1 MFKASAMQAVT
12 ALFPEVRDKSDA
24 RREVM
29 PEESDEVEG
38 SLKSVT
44 VEVPSESAMAEV
56 GAEPSLSF
64 NHF

>member
-1 MFKASAMQAVT
+1 MQAVT
-12 ALFPEVRDKSDA
+12 ASFPVAREKADA

-29 PEESDEVEG
+29 LEESDEVEG

-44 VEVPSESAMAEV
+44 VEVLSESAMAEV

>member
-1 MFKASAMQAVT
+1 MT
-12 ALFPEVRDKSDA
+12 ALFPVARDKADA

-29 PEESDEVEG
+29 LEESDEVEG
-38 SLKSVT
+38 SVNSVT
-44 VEVPSESAMAEV
+44 VEVPSESAMAAV

>member
-1 MFKASAMQAVT
+1 MQVATAS
-12 ALFPEVRDKSDA
+12 FPVARDKSDA

-29 PEESDEVEG
+29 SEESDEVEG
-38 SLKSVT
+38 SVKSVT
-44 VEVPSESAMAEV
+44 VEVPSESAMAAV

>member
-1 MFKASAMQAVT
+1 MQSVT
-12 ALFPEVRDKSDA
+12 ALFPVVRDKDDA

-29 PEESDEVEG
+29 LEKSDEVEG
-38 SLKSVT
+38 SVRFRT
-44 VEVPSESAMAEV
+44 VEVPLESAMAAV

>member
-1 MFKASAMQAVT
+1 MQAVT
-12 ALFPEVRDKSDA
+12 ASFPVARDKADA

-29 PEESDEVEG
+29 LEESDEVEG
-38 SLKSVT
+38 SVKSVT
-44 VEVPSESAMAEV
+44 VEVPSESAMATV

>member
-1 MFKASAMQAVT
+1 MQAVT
-12 ALFPEVRDKSDA
+12 DSFPVVRDKADA

-29 PEESDEVEG
+29 SEESDEVEG
-38 SLKSVT
+38 SVKSVT
-44 VEVPSESAMAEV
+44 VEVPSESEMAVV